1 MANPRG
7 TLEQMADVE
16 TDPVELQTGD
26 AVEIARRAYDAYHAT
41 CFWHLDPGLVIG
53 AEQLRR
59 HCDREAFRLA
69 ARICPKPNFRGRSLG
84 SSVRIV
90 PRTVL

>member
-1 MANPRG
+1 MANPKG

-16 TDPVELQTGD
+16 TNSVERQAGD

-59 HCDREAFRLA
+59 HGDREAFRLA
-69 ARICPKPNFRGRSLG
+69 ARICP
-84 SSVRIV
+84 
-90 PRTVL
+90 